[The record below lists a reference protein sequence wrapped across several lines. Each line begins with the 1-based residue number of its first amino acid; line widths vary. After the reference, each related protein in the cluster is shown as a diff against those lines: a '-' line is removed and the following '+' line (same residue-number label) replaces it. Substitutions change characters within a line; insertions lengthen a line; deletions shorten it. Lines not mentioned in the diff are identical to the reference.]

1 MGAIVGTF
9 KAVTARRINSIR
21 HTPGGDV
28 WQRNYYEHVVRNE
41 RALQRIRGYISS
53 NPLRW
58 DLDIENPANV
68 QRDHEMGATAYYAAI
83 WHEE

>member
-1 MGAIVGTF
+1 
-9 KAVTARRINSIR
+9 
-21 HTPGGDV
+21 V

-41 RALQRIRGYISS
+41 RALQLIREYISN

-68 QRDHEMGATAYYAAI
+68 QRGHDMAATAYYAAI
-83 WHEE
+83 WHEG